1 MRRDPG
7 EMLAKIDLGVLGR
20 AMLDA
25 AGSAGIGLTVT
36 LVEPPVPRHVYAN
49 AAAAAI
55 LGWSMEELLARNP
68 LDSIAQRDLGRVN
81 DRFAKRVAGEQGQ
94 ASYELVVTRKDGRE
108 AAIEITAGSATLDG
122 RPAVFAFIVDV
133 SARREAESHRL
144 RTEARFRELIEIA
157 PEPVSIIREGHF
169 VYVNRAYLAV
179 LGYPDGPSLY
189 RVPLSELV
197 DEHDRPIQEARESA
211 LLARTSMPP
220 QTYRA
225 RRFDGTHVVLE
236 VSSVYFEYEGRPA
249 VLGIARDVTTRKALE
264 RQLIQADRLAA
275 LGTMA
280 AGVAHEINN
289 PLAYVM
295 LNLEWIARKLPEVEH
310 DRTSLVGL
318 TAMLDEARQ
327 GAERVS
333 TIVRELRSFSRS
345 DGETRASV
353 DLAAVAQSSI
363 RIAGHE
369 LRHKARIVTSFE
381 PARPVWA
388 NQARLEQVV
397 INLLLN
403 AAQAMPETRA
413 EENEIRVSVREDAGE
428 YAVLEVW
435 DNGQGIPAEVL
446 PRIFDPFFTTKPVGE
461 GTGLG
466 LSICHGIVTSLGGS
480 IAAYGEAGEG
490 TTFRVALPTTG
501 HVLGATAAS
510 TREPPSSRPMRAA
523 RVLVVDD
530 ETPIAT
536 TLRELL
542 APEHEVVAA
551 TSAREALA
559 AIAKT
564 EFHVL
569 FCDLMMPGVGG
580 IELYEQVRRQHPGL
594 ERRIVFM
601 TGGAFTARTAE
612 FLASV
617 QNRRIEKPFSLTLV
631 EQIVREVASTPWPS

>member
-1 MRRDPG
+1 MRTDPG

-20 AMLDA
+20 AMIDA

-36 LVEPPVPRHVYAN
+36 LVDPPAPRIVYAN
-49 AAAAAI
+49 AAAAEI
-55 LGWSMEELLARNP
+55 LGWSVEELLARNP
-68 LDSIAQRDLGRVN
+68 LDNIARRDVVRIS
-81 DRFAKRVAGEQGQ
+81 DRFAKRAAGEQGQ
-94 ASYELVVTRKDGRE
+94 ASYELVVTGKDGRE
-108 AAIEITAGSATLDG
+108 VAVEITAGSATLDG
-122 RPAVFAFIVDV
+122 KQAVFAFLVDV
-133 SARREAESHRL
+133 SARREAEGHRL

-157 PEPVSIIREGHF
+157 PEPVSIIRDGHF
-169 VYVNRAYLAV
+169 VYVNRAYLTV

-197 DEHDRPIQEARESA
+197 DEQDRPIQEARETA

-225 RRFDGTHVVLE
+225 RRFDGTHVILE

-249 VLGIARDVTTRKALE
+249 VLAIARNVTARKALE
-264 RQLIQADRLAA
+264 QQLVQADRLAA

-295 LNLEWIARKLPEVEH
+295 LNLEWIARKLPEVQD
-310 DRTSLVGL
+310 DRSSLVGL

-353 DLAAVAQSSI
+353 DLAAAAQSAI

-369 LRHKARIVTSFE
+369 LRHRARIVLSFE
-381 PARPVWA
+381 PTRPVWA

-403 AAQAMPETRA
+403 AAQAMPESRA
-413 EENEIRVSVREDAGE
+413 EQNEIRVSVREDAGE
-428 YAVLEVW
+428 RAVLEVW
-435 DNGQGIPAEVL
+435 DNGQGIPPEVL

-466 LSICHGIVTSLGGS
+466 L
-480 IAAYGEAGEG
+480 
-490 TTFRVALPTTG
+490 
-501 HVLGATAAS
+501 
-510 TREPPSSRPMRAA
+510 
-523 RVLVVDD
+523 
-530 ETPIAT
+530 
-536 TLRELL
+536 
-542 APEHEVVAA
+542 
-551 TSAREALA
+551 
-559 AIAKT
+559 
-564 EFHVL
+564 
-569 FCDLMMPGVGG
+569 
-580 IELYEQVRRQHPGL
+580 
-594 ERRIVFM
+594 
-601 TGGAFTARTAE
+601 
-612 FLASV
+612 
-617 QNRRIEKPFSLTLV
+617 
-631 EQIVREVASTPWPS
+631 